1 MRSAVSV
8 REGQGVVLLCG
19 TPPRAGGKGASGL
32 VGLGEIPGNAREQNE
47 SEVWVL
53 KELQGERNQ
62 KRRRG
67 REAFKRIYFYLEM
80 PFWFLVISVHLMCL
94 IFMVFPVINGVSS
107 GVRFCPI
114 ARLLSLDESSFP
126 CEQTIAERR
135 LLSLTELVSAWVL
148 AIKTF
153 CGVVE

>member
-1 MRSAVSV
+1 
-8 REGQGVVLLCG
+8 
-19 TPPRAGGKGASGL
+19 
-32 VGLGEIPGNAREQNE
+32 
-47 SEVWVL
+47 
-53 KELQGERNQ
+53 
-62 KRRRG
+62 
-67 REAFKRIYFYLEM
+67 M

-94 IFMVFPVINGVSS
+94 IFMVFSVINGVSS

-114 ARLLSLDESSFP
+114 AQLLSLDESSFP

-135 LLSLTELVSAWVL
+135 LLSLTELVSACVL